1 MAASDLRKRLF
12 RLIITLKIAMWG
24 TIAAVLVIGIWD
36 VVRGSE
42 DGPPMT
48 LIYAIPAL
56 IVAQLIAIFAW
67 RRTGGPK

>member
-1 MAASDLRKRLF
+1 MF

-42 DGPPMT
+42 AGPPMA
-48 LIYAIPAL
+48 LVYAIPAL
-56 IVAQLIAIFAW
+56 IVAQLIAMLVW